1 MDYIAPP
8 LTPAQIH
15 FNTFITNALY
25 FAIPNMKSLRSNN
38 LKPILIERIDN

>member
-25 FAIPNMKSLRSNN
+25 FAIPNLRQLRESKMSPIINN
-38 LKPILIERIDN
+38 

>member
-8 LTPAQIH
+8 LTPTQIH

-25 FAIPNMKSLRSNN
+25 FAIPNLKTLRYEKMAPD
-38 LKPILIERIDN
+38 L